1 MTSNK
6 QKRAEMEAR
15 KAAERE
21 KRLVKAVVAARQ
33 EKLDFLQAAR
43 LRGEVLVNP
52 ERLAPSN
59 SYDTPEFV
67 QRGTYRPIA
76 FTCKTCG
83 KAETWTP
90 HQQKWWYEAAKGG
103 LFTTATMCRPCRG
116 KERARK
122 EEARRTHLE
131 GLARKKVLKDGASR

>member
-6 QKRAEMEAR
+6 QKRAEIAAR
-15 KAAERE
+15 KAAKRE
-21 KRLVKAVVAARQ
+21 KRLVEAVVAARQ
-33 EKLDFLQAAR
+33 AKREFLHAAR
-43 LRGEVLVNP
+43 SRGELLVNP

-59 SYDTPEFV
+59 SYDTPEFM

-90 HQQKWWYEAAKGG
+90 HQQKWWYETAKGG
-103 LFTTATMCRPCRG
+103 LFTTATMCRPCRA

-122 EEARRTHLE
+122 DEARRIHLE
-131 GLARKKVLKDGASR
+131 GLARKKALKGGGSR